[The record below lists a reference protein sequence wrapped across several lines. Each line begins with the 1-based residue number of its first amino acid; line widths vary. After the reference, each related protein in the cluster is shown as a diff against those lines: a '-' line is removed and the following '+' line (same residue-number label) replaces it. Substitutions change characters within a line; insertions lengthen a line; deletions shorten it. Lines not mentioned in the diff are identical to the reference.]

1 MTTSSHRSRKGLV
14 SSSTI
19 SQVDP
24 LWLAYSRLKRKRIAG
39 AVAIC
44 DKILTKTPLK
54 NSGQYGIDEAAWLMK
69 CRALSEEVSIDDT
82 EMEEETVGELLMDD
96 EGK

>member
-1 MTTSSHRSRKGLV
+1 MTVSSHRSLEST
-14 SSSTI
+14 SSAF

-39 AVAIC
+39 TIAVC
-44 DKILTKTPLK
+44 DQILSK
-54 NSGQYGIDEAAWLMK
+54 NPAQNKRQYGIDEAVWLMK

-82 EMEEETVGELLMDD
+82 EMEEETVGEILMDD

>member
-1 MTTSSHRSRKGLV
+1 MSTSSHRSREV
-14 SSSTI
+14 SSSTLA
-19 SQVDP
+19 QVDP
-24 LWLAYSRLKRKRIAG
+24 LWLAYSRLKRKRIVG
-39 AVAIC
+39 TIAVC
-44 DKILTKTPLK
+44 DQILNKIPGK
-54 NSGQYGIDEAAWLMK
+54 NRSQYGIDEAVWLMK